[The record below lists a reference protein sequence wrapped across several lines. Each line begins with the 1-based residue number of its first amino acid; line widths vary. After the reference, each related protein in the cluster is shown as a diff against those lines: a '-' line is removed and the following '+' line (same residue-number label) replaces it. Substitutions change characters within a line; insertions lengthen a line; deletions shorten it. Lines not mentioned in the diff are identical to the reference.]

1 MKKERK
7 NKGITLI
14 ALIITIIVMLI
25 LVGVTVNVALNG
37 GLFDTAKQATERTET
52 AMIQEELSV
61 IEATMNADILANPE
75 KYTVINDE
83 AGGAVMATTILQELQ
98 KYFVVDEKYITEDG
112 NALDLAKIE
121 QDGLASFN
129 SNEMKMRI
137 ALPCKYKDYEGKV
150 IVIALPGEN
159 IKIDRFELK
168 FKFPVY
174 FDKSLLTAED
184 LAIYESLSAEDK
196 KTYEGIWLGA
206 YAFTDDIEFAGML
219 ATNDFDA
226 TTLISTFFFNGYSY
240 TNFEGKN
247 LAALM
252 YRPDGSVVEILNDP
266 NPLTYY
272 MDSEYN
278 MYEFNSE
285 TNVLKDE
292 NGKILTTEGL
302 ENNSDIFQETEY
314 NGYKYVKRFDDKNVL
329 ITAVPEE
336 EVLDMKTD
344 LAGLDVYSMQPG
356 IFKNTTTKR
365 VILPD
370 TIETLLWLSLGRA
383 DSSGA
388 NGMFEDVT
396 SLEYVEL
403 SNNIKV
409 LYTHTFENCTN
420 LKEVIM
426 PDNITT
432 IEDGA
437 FTGCDGVTLKFK
449 DVNNIPEGQ
458 PWGGT
463 NLNIV
468 SK

>member
-61 IEATMNADILANPE
+61 IEVAMNADILANTE

-83 AGGAVMATTILQELQ
+83 SELASLIVTISGEIQ
-98 KYFVVDEKYITEDG
+98 KYFVVDSNYIEGGVLKVQEMEEAGLLVPVDTNKG
-112 NALDLAKIE
+112 NLIV
-121 QDGLASFN
+121 
-129 SNEMKMRI
+129 
-137 ALPCKYKDYEGKV
+137 PCKYKDSYDGKV
-150 IVIALPGEN
+150 IVEVVITEE
-159 IKIDRFELK
+159 IKIESFELD
-168 FKFPVY
+168 FNFPVY

-184 LAIYESLSAEDK
+184 LAVYESLCSEEK
-196 KTYEGIWLGA
+196 KTYEGIFLGA
-206 YAFTDDIEFAGML
+206 HAFTNDVEFAGML
-219 ATNDFDA
+219 ASNDFNE
-226 TTLISTFFFNGYSY
+226 TTETNTFFFNGYAY
-240 TNFEGKN
+240 TTFRGLN

-252 YRPDGSVVEILNDP
+252 FRPDGSIVELIGDS
-266 NPLTYY
+266 NPVTYY
-272 MDSEYN
+272 MDSQYN

-292 NGKILTTEGL
+292 NGIILTTE
-302 ENNSDIFQETEY
+302 DIRNGTLLSETEY
-314 NGYKYVKRFDDKNVL
+314 NGYKYAIRFDNKNVL
-329 ITAVPEE
+329 ITDVPDQ
-336 EVLDMKTD
+336 EVLDMRTD
-344 LAGLDVYSMQPG
+344 LTELNVYSMNPG
-356 IFKNTTTKR
+356 MFKNNTSIKR
-365 VILPD
+365 IILPD
-370 TIETLLWLSLGRA
+370 TIQTLMYLALSRS
-383 DSSGA
+383 DSDGA
-388 NGMFEDVT
+388 AGMFEDAT

-403 SNNIKV
+403 SNDIQV
-409 LYTHTFENCTN
+409 LYTHAFENCTN